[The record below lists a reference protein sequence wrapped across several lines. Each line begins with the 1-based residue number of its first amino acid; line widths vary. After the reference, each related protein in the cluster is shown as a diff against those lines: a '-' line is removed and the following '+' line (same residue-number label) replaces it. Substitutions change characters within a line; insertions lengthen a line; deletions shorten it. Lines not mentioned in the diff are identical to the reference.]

1 MAVSLPQDC
10 LTAVVEVPHLAASK
24 SAFVAWTGASDLMV
38 WGDPL
43 AGGDASHVQE
53 PGGRVEEW
61 LDGTAFNHE
70 GCHLAV
76 FGCGCSFFLADGAS
90 ESKGYEYGMINMIT
104 IDSRL

>member
-53 PGGRVEEW
+53 PGVGWRNGWMGQHSTMKGAIWQCLDVDVLFFGRWCV
-61 LDGTAFNHE
+61 
-70 GCHLAV
+70 
-76 FGCGCSFFLADGAS
+76 
-90 ESKGYEYGMINMIT
+90 
-104 IDSRL
+104 